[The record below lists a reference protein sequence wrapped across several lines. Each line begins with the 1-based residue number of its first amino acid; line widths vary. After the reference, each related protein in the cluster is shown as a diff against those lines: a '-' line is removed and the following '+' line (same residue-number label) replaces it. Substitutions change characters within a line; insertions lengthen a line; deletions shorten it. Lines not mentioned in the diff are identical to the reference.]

1 MHDMLIYAKDKTMP
15 QLIERNEVEKY
26 IGHQCETTDWFEV
39 TQDQVDVFADC
50 TIDRQFIHVD
60 PVAAASTPF
69 GGTIAH
75 GFLTL
80 SMLSYFST
88 SYNLVIKGI
97 TMGVN
102 KGFDKVR
109 FVSPVRVGSKI
120 RCHAKVIDIK
130 EKRPGQFDFKTEVSI
145 EIEGEDKPALVAEWL
160 AVQMVSK
167 T

>member
-160 AVQMVSK
+160 AVQMVS
-167 T
+167 